1 MSATDNG
8 VTYRRKILL
17 VEDDPSLGFV
27 IKDGLMMKGFDA
39 VLCTDGEMALQVF
52 DRESF
57 DLCIVDVMLPKRDG
71 FAVAQTIRRQNK
83 EIPILFITAKSMLED
98 KVAGFTAGGDD
109 YLVKPFSMEEL
120 FLRMDVFLR
129 RAGNPAHD
137 DVLQV
142 GTYSF
147 DPRNLSLEHPEGNK
161 VLTQKESE
169 VLELLCRNRG
179 RILKREE
186 ILKNVWGDDDY
197 FMGRSMD
204 VFISKLRKY
213 LKEDP
218 SLEIVNYH
226 GVGFRLEQKR
236 QRTT

>member
-1 MSATDNG
+1 MN
-8 VTYRRKILL
+8 RRILL

-27 IKDGLMMKGFDA
+27 VKDGLIMKGFDV
-39 VLCTDGEMALQVF
+39 VLCTDGEKGQSAF
-52 DRESF
+52 DHQSF
-57 DLCIVDVMLPKRDG
+57 DLCILDVMLPKKDG
-71 FAVAQTIRRQNK
+71 FALATSMRKVNK

-98 KVAGFTAGGDD
+98 KIAGFNSGADD

-129 RAGNPAHD
+129 RTATPDTGQA
-137 DVLQV
+137 VLQL
-142 GTYSF
+142 GAFTF
-147 DPRNLSLEHPEGNK
+147 DPRNLTLLHPQSEK
-161 VLTQKESE
+161 VLTQKEAE
-169 VLELLCRNRG
+169 VLELLWRNKD

-186 ILKNVWGDDDY
+186 ILKKVWGNDDY
-197 FMGRSMD
+197 FLGRSMD

-226 GVGFRLEQKR
+226 GVGFRLECDKAGA
-236 QRTT
+236 